1 MVFDSNPFLRVN
13 SKVIF
18 KKNNEIKICS
28 WLEIGISR
36 SKWNQLEKK
45 KIYFCSNVKEIIIL
59 LEKIRDRISKISGI
73 VSTFMNFVHVKLRID
88 RMDCRSTLFKFYFT
102 HNIPKYIR
110 IFLNIWISNRIV
122 FFFFFLFCARAR
134 CFKLE
139 KKIQFHFTEIKY
151 VYKHGN
157 LIFKGIVQSNRK
169 GIQHRSIW
177 YNNNN
182 IFRYS
187 RIRF

>member
-1 MVFDSNPFLRVN
+1 MISDSNPFLRVN
-13 SKVIF
+13 SKVIS

-45 KIYFCSNVKEIIIL
+45 KIYFCSKEIVIL
-59 LEKIRDRISKISGI
+59 LKKTRVRISKISGI

-110 IFLNIWISNRIV
+110 IFLNIWISNCIL
-122 FFFFFLFCARAR
+122 FFSFFARSR
-134 CFKLE
+134 VVLNW
-139 KKIQFHFTEIKY
+139 KKKFSFISQK
-151 VYKHGN
+151 
-157 LIFKGIVQSNRK
+157 
-169 GIQHRSIW
+169 
-177 YNNNN
+177 
-182 IFRYS
+182 
-187 RIRF
+187 

>member
-36 SKWNQLEKK
+36 SKWNQLKKK
-45 KIYFCSNVKEIIIL
+45 KIYFCLNMKEIVIL
-59 LEKIRDRISKISGI
+59 FEKIRVRISKISGI
-73 VSTFMNFVHVKLRID
+73 VSTLMNFVHVKLRID

-102 HNIPKYIR
+102 HNVPKYIR

-122 FFFFFLFCARAR
+122 FFFFPFLRARAL
-134 CFKLE
+134 F
-139 KKIQFHFTEIKY
+139 
-151 VYKHGN
+151 
-157 LIFKGIVQSNRK
+157 
-169 GIQHRSIW
+169 
-177 YNNNN
+177 
-182 IFRYS
+182 
-187 RIRF
+187 

>member
-45 KIYFCSNVKEIIIL
+45 KIYFCSKEIVIL
-59 LEKIRDRISKISGI
+59 LEKTRVRISKISRI
-73 VSTFMNFVHVKLRID
+73 VSTLVNFVHVKLRID
-88 RMDCRSTLFKFYFT
+88 RMDCRSTLFKFYFM

-122 FFFFFLFCARAR
+122 FFFFPFLRARAL
-134 CFKLE
+134 F
-139 KKIQFHFTEIKY
+139 
-151 VYKHGN
+151 
-157 LIFKGIVQSNRK
+157 
-169 GIQHRSIW
+169 
-177 YNNNN
+177 
-182 IFRYS
+182 
-187 RIRF
+187 

>member
-45 KIYFCSNVKEIIIL
+45 KIYFCSKEIVIL
-59 LEKIRDRISKISGI
+59 LEKIRVRISKISGI
-73 VSTFMNFVHVKLRID
+73 VSTLMNFVHVKLRID

-102 HNIPKYIR
+102 HNVPKYIR

-122 FFFFFLFCARAR
+122 FFFFPFLRARAL
-134 CFKLE
+134 F
-139 KKIQFHFTEIKY
+139 
-151 VYKHGN
+151 
-157 LIFKGIVQSNRK
+157 
-169 GIQHRSIW
+169 
-177 YNNNN
+177 
-182 IFRYS
+182 
-187 RIRF
+187 

>member
-45 KIYFCSNVKEIIIL
+45 KIYFCSKEIVIL
-59 LEKIRDRISKISGI
+59 LEKTRVRISKISRI
-73 VSTFMNFVHVKLRID
+73 VSTLVNFVHVKLRID

-102 HNIPKYIR
+102 HNVPKYIR

-122 FFFFFLFCARAR
+122 FFFFPFLRARAL
-134 CFKLE
+134 F
-139 KKIQFHFTEIKY
+139 
-151 VYKHGN
+151 
-157 LIFKGIVQSNRK
+157 
-169 GIQHRSIW
+169 
-177 YNNNN
+177 
-182 IFRYS
+182 
-187 RIRF
+187 

>member
-1 MVFDSNPFLRVN
+1 MFFDSNPFLRVN
-13 SKVIF
+13 SKVIS
-18 KKNNEIKICS
+18 KKNNEIKISC

-45 KIYFCSNVKEIIIL
+45 KIYFCSKKIVIL
-59 LEKIRDRISKISGI
+59 FEKTRVRILKISRI
-73 VSTFMNFVHVKLRID
+73 ASILVNFVHVKLRID

-169 GIQHRSIW
+169 DIQHRSIW